1 MHSRLRENKIHGTPG
16 YPYSHY
22 STYGIPGGF
31 QVPVHWH
38 DELEIIYV
46 QKGRL
51 EINVGGTDYELRDN
65 QVVIVN
71 PQQLHM
77 LASEDL
83 SICYH
88 ALLFPVELI
97 SFQSS
102 DDLEQTVFRPLR
114 TGKRAL
120 PTWVP
125 EAVLTPEN
133 LELLD
138 RVVKINDQKSSVY
151 QLETRVLLLRFLLE
165 VLRCGPLVRTEASES
180 GKMQREMLEYIRIHY
195 RERLS
200 LEDLAEQFHLSPKYL
215 SRYFKEHF
223 HLTLSQH
230 ISHLRLNHAREL
242 LETTDLSVTDI
253 AMQSGFSG
261 VSFFIRSFTE
271 ANGISPLK
279 WRKVRTG
286 IDRQEKQV
294 YD

>member
-1 MHSRLRENKIHGTPG
+1 M
-16 YPYSHY
+16 
-22 STYGIPGGF
+22 
-31 QVPVHWH
+31 
-38 DELEIIYV
+38 
-46 QKGRL
+46 
-51 EINVGGTDYELRDN
+51 
-65 QVVIVN
+65 
-71 PQQLHM
+71 
-77 LASEDL
+77 
-83 SICYH
+83 
-88 ALLFPVELI
+88 
-97 SFQSS
+97 
-102 DDLEQTVFRPLR
+102 
-114 TGKRAL
+114 
-120 PTWVP
+120 
-125 EAVLTPEN
+125 
-133 LELLD
+133 
-138 RVVKINDQKSSVY
+138 
-151 QLETRVLLLRFLLE
+151 
-165 VLRCGPLVRTEASES
+165 RTEASES